1 MLMVA
6 QVAVADATMYYDK
19 LYTYIVP
26 EEMRPRVFPGSI
38 VLVSFGWGNR
48 QPRLGVVL
56 ETQQV
61 AAAEK
66 GWKEL
71 LDAAPEEAML
81 TPELL
86 AIVTYLK
93 QATFCTWFEAVKAV
107 IPYGAQYRGV
117 NKPENGWQLEKRMSR
132 HTEVFYSLTP
142 QGAAALQDGFFVPEG
157 SEKAKKINEKQQKV
171 LAFIRKKNRTRNQVE
186 EVCEVGKTVPD
197 TLVKHGLLT
206 AGEQDKEIEIAGMEK
221 QAHAPDSL
229 TKGFGLSPAQQGVAA
244 RLTEKM
250 QEENPAPALLYGVT
264 GSGKTQVFLE
274 LVRQALLAGKTALVL
289 VPEIGLTPQMMAQ
302 LHNAFGEKVAVQHSR
317 LSNTER
323 LLQWRQIQRGETPV
337 VVGTRSAVF
346 APLENIGIIVVD
358 EEQERS
364 YQSESSPRYD
374 AVEVA
379 KRRAARHGALL
390 LLASATPSIADYYMA
405 QSGRYEFLQL
415 TQRYG
420 DLPLPAVE
428 IVDMRNE
435 PLGGNIISE
444 RLGVEIAR
452 NLEEKAQTILLLN
465 RRGYHRVGVCKD
477 CREVIKCTEC
487 SVPMVY
493 HKDNSGGHL
502 VCHYCGKMHQ
512 PAPTVCPA
520 CGGEIRYAGFGT
532 QRMEEEL
539 ATRFPTARILRMD
552 LDTTGQKDAHRKML
566 KQFENGEFD
575 IMVGTQMVAKGL
587 DFEKVNLVGVVGI
600 DSLLFS
606 QGYRAFENVF
616 SLVTQVVGRSGR
628 ANKPGRALIQTLD
641 PDNQVLRLAAS
652 QNYEAFYE
660 QEIAFRK
667 MALYPP
673 FCSICMVGFIAKEEQ
688 DALQAAKRFNA
699 LLSQKARE
707 YKGLPL
713 RVLGPAPMNIVQIAG
728 SYRYRLTLKCRN
740 DNQFREMLLQVLE
753 QYNKEGLP
761 RKASVYID
769 FHTDA
774 AS

>member
-1 MLMVA
+1 MVA
-6 QVAVADATMYYDK
+6 EVAVAEATMYYDK

-26 EEMRPRVFPGSI
+26 EQMRPRVFSGSI
-38 VLVSFGWGNR
+38 VLVPFGWGNR

-56 ETQQV
+56 ETRQV
-61 AAAEK
+61 PAAEK
-66 GWKEL
+66 SWKEL
-71 LDAAPEEAML
+71 LDTAPEEAVL

-117 NKPENGWQLEKRMSR
+117 NTAEGWRLEKKISR
-132 HTEVFYSLTP
+132 HTEVFYSITP
-142 QGAAALQDGFFVPEG
+142 QGRQALQEGFFTPAG
-157 SEKAKKINEKQQKV
+157 AEKPKKVNEKQQKV
-171 LAFIRKKNRTRNQVE
+171 LAFIQQQSRTRTQVE
-186 EVCEVGKTVPD
+186 EACEVGKAVPE

-206 AGEQDKEIEIAGMEK
+206 AGQQDKEIEIAGLEK
-221 QAHAPDSL
+221 QPEMAEGLAQ
-229 TKGFGLSPAQQGVAA
+229 GFGLSAAQQQVAA
-244 RLTEKM
+244 RLTQKM
-250 QEENPAPALLYGVT
+250 GEENPVPALLYGVT

-274 LVRQALLAGKTALVL
+274 VVRQALLAGKTALVL

-302 LHNAFGEKVAVQHSR
+302 LHKAFGEKVAVQHSR

-346 APLENIGIIVVD
+346 APLENIGVIVVD

-364 YQSESSPRYD
+364 YQSESAPRYD

-390 LLASATPSIADYYMA
+390 LLASATPAISDYYLA
-405 QSGRYEFLQL
+405 QSGRYELLTL

-420 DLPLPAVE
+420 NLPLPAVE

-444 RLGVEIAR
+444 RLAVEIAR
-452 NLEEKAQTILLLN
+452 NVEEKAQTILLLN
-465 RRGYHRVGVCKD
+465 RRGYHRIGVCKD
-477 CREVIKCTEC
+477 CREVIKCSDC

-493 HKDNSGGHL
+493 HKDKSGGYL
-502 VCHYCGKMHQ
+502 LCHYCGKSHQ
-512 PAPTVCPA
+512 PAPMVCPA

-587 DFEKVNLVGVVGI
+587 DFERVNLVGVVGI

-641 PDNQVLRLAAS
+641 PENQVLRLAAS
-652 QNYEAFYE
+652 QNYDAFYQ

-673 FCSICMVGFIAKEEQ
+673 FCSLCMVGFIAQEEQ
-688 DALQAAKRFNA
+688 DALHAAKRFNA

-707 YKGLPL
+707 ADGLPL

-740 DNQFREMLLQVLE
+740 DNQFREMLTKVLE

-769 FHTDA
+769 FHSDA